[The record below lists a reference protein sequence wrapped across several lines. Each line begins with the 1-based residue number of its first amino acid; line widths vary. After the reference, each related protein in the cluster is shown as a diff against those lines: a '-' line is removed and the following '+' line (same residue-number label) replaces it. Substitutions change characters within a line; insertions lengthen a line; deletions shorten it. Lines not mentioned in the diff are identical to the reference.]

1 MTDTELQNGQLVISD
16 LQIGT
21 NYIAQI
27 LNDGILRGTYTFRT
41 LGSSTSTLINVTP
54 QDDINIV
61 LANVAGTVEAP
72 VDVTLA
78 FEEGWFTRLMK

>member
-78 FEEGWFTRLMK
+78 FEEVGLQG